1 MNTTGPSEYVDQVVF
16 RWQGNQGRRS
26 SGLAPAAWSC
36 PPEVADDLARELA
49 PLLRVDNA
57 ERPGLVRT
65 FTKRDETV
73 VIRRWPTWD
82 AAGRPNTACHLLLGT
97 HHSLTA
103 RTALALHDWPISTRQ
118 FAEQATGTCEPVGTA
133 RLRDLSERAWAAGP
147 ERIAEVRDALTVATA
162 ALLRRPG
169 SRLSL
174 RVDALPGWPDRN
186 PSAAAIRGLYEI
198 FGRRWLPQ
206 PWTFATYDVTD
217 RHDLTVTWV
226 DDWTTDSGP
235 QHERSRIDPRRAE
248 HDEAHELAARLVER
262 LLNRPAHGSSG
273 LPELTA
279 PALRNAAG
287 RPPEERLRLLAR
299 ALRGTPPP
307 RPRPRRSPDPA
318 DGGHGHHGHHGDR
331 DGRGGPEHRDVPD
344 RYGERD
350 DHGRYGER
358 AEPDRYGERADRNRY
373 PDRPP
378 YQEDEAEFP
387 TVYVPAPYVPAP
399 VAEVRRCLDRP
410 GADAKA
416 VVARLC
422 ELAEAGEEPLLEVL
436 REESLPVSATNQ
448 LLQALHV
455 RGRERGP
462 REGSLLCAQVLSQR
476 LFIDRTAPGPD
487 AEGKGV
493 ERAVWLF
500 DWAVVPHLRDPEHRR
515 ALVALFTGLL
525 LDNTPAE
532 RELLALLV
540 PPPGSE
546 RAAPDLPSEVWQELF
561 HHRARAVP
569 GQPLPPSGP
578 AGTAGP
584 PGEPSPE
591 APPDPPP
598 APPAAP
604 PAVLPPAP
612 PPAALPP
619 VPPPAPPAVLPPPAE
634 PDDLPEAPTR
644 PGPPPPLPSPAPLQ
658 LPQPPPQGSQLGII
672 FGVLGVGLGLIGV
685 LVVALLLW

>member
-97 HHSLTA
+97 PHSLTA

-133 RLRDLSERAWAAGP
+133 RLRDLSERAWADGP

-307 RPRPRRSPDPA
+307 HPRPRHSPA
-318 DGGHGHHGHHGDR
+318 DGDHRDHRDHRDR

-344 RYGERD
+344 RHGERD
-350 DHGRYGER
+350 VPDRYGER
-358 AEPDRYGERADRNRY
+358 AEPDRYGERADRNRHRH

-387 TVYVPAPYVPAP
+387 TVYVPAPHVPAP

-436 REESLPVSATNQ
+436 REESLSVSATNQ

-455 RGRERGP
+455 RGRERSPGE
-462 REGSLLCAQVLSQR
+462 RSLLCAQVLSQR
-476 LFIDRTAPGPD
+476 LFIDRTAAGPD

-500 DWAVVPHLRDPEHRR
+500 DWAVLPHLRDQQHHQ

-569 GQPLPPSGP
+569 GQPLPPSEP

-591 APPDPPP
+591 APPAPPP

-604 PAVLPPAP
+604 P
-612 PPAALPP
+612 
-619 VPPPAPPAVLPPPAE
+619 PAPPAVLTPPAE
-634 PDDLPEAPTR
+634 PDDLPEVLPR
-644 PGPPPPLPSPAPLQ
+644 PVPPRPPSSPPP
-658 LPQPPPQGSQLGII
+658 PQPPPQGSQLGII
-672 FGVLGVGLGLIGV
+672 LGVLGVGLGLIAV
-685 LVVALLLW
+685 LVMALLLW